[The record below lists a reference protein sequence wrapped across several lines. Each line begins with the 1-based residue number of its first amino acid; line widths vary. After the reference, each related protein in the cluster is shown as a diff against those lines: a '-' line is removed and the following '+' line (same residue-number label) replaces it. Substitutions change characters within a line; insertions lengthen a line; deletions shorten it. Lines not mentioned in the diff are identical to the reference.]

1 MNIKGIIYYLSLFC
15 FPISV
20 LAFLN
25 ILYSSYSDYFLN
37 IESYTGSLFVSLIL
51 GIIFYFIGR
60 NSTKQI
66 NFQEQLILIVL
77 IYLTSSALISIPFYF
92 SNYQITLINSL
103 FESFSGLT
111 GTGFTIFKNVKYLDP
126 TLLIWR
132 SLSQWLGGLYFLIFL
147 ILFFS
152 NTKFQYKLNNL
163 VYSSNKSLNL
173 EINIKNILYKIFFL
187 YLSLTILIF
196 VLFSASNIRLF
207 SSLNL
212 SMTLISTGGFLST
225 NSLSQIIK
233 TTTQELILALSFLLA
248 ILNIFL
254 INNIFNKKR
263 LKEHYEDFL
272 IVILIAFFSMILF
285 FSNKNLNFLDIL
297 INVTSSF
304 SNSGITTSKIPD
316 NYSLYLLFLTVIGGS
331 VISNTS
337 GIKFLRFYILL
348 KATFIEMLKIA
359 KPYNIFNSNIL
370 FSENKITNENIKISF
385 YIFIS
390 FFISVFI
397 LCGILLLDDFNFEN
411 AFKLSILTITNTA
424 ISISYGMDIVEFG
437 NLLTSSK
444 IFMIIFMIIGK
455 IELLSIILIINK
467 IFYKK

>member
-51 GIIFYFIGR
+51 GIIFYVIGR
-60 NSTKQI
+60 NSAKQI

-77 IYLTSSALISIPFYF
+77 IYFISSALISIPFYF

-390 FFISVFI
+390 FFISIFI

>member
-60 NSTKQI
+60 NSVKQI

-77 IYLTSSALISIPFYF
+77 IYFISSALISIPFYF

-163 VYSSNKSLNL
+163 VYSSNKRLNL

-424 ISISYGMDIVEFG
+424 ISISYGMDVVEFG

>member
-163 VYSSNKSLNL
+163 AYSSNKSLNL

-225 NSLSQIIK
+225 NFLSQIIK
-233 TTTQELILALSFLLA
+233 TTTQELILALSFIFA

-254 INNIFNKKR
+254 INNIFNRKK

-272 IVILIAFFSMILF
+272 IVILIIFFSMILF
-285 FSNKNLNFLDIL
+285 FSTKNINFLDIL
-297 INVTSSF
+297 INVTSSL
-304 SNSGITTSKIPD
+304 SNSGISTSKIPD
-316 NYSLYLLFLTVIGGS
+316 NYSLYLIFLTIIGGS
-331 VISNTS
+331 IISNTS

-348 KATFIEMLKIA
+348 KATYIEMLKIV

-390 FFISVFI
+390 FFISVFT

-411 AFKLSILTITNTA
+411 SFKLSILTLTNTA
-424 ISISYGMDIVEFG
+424 ISISYGMNVVEFG

-444 IFMIIFMIIGK
+444 IFIIIFMIIGK

>member
-60 NSTKQI
+60 NSAKQI

-77 IYLTSSALISIPFYF
+77 IYFISSALISIPFYF

-390 FFISVFI
+390 FFISIFI

>member
-163 VYSSNKSLNL
+163 AYSSNKSLNL

-212 SMTLISTGGFLST
+212 S
-225 NSLSQIIK
+225 
-233 TTTQELILALSFLLA
+233 
-248 ILNIFL
+248 
-254 INNIFNKKR
+254 
-263 LKEHYEDFL
+263 
-272 IVILIAFFSMILF
+272 
-285 FSNKNLNFLDIL
+285 
-297 INVTSSF
+297 
-304 SNSGITTSKIPD
+304 
-316 NYSLYLLFLTVIGGS
+316 
-331 VISNTS
+331 
-337 GIKFLRFYILL
+337 
-348 KATFIEMLKIA
+348 
-359 KPYNIFNSNIL
+359 
-370 FSENKITNENIKISF
+370 
-385 YIFIS
+385 
-390 FFISVFI
+390 
-397 LCGILLLDDFNFEN
+397 
-411 AFKLSILTITNTA
+411 
-424 ISISYGMDIVEFG
+424 
-437 NLLTSSK
+437 
-444 IFMIIFMIIGK
+444 
-455 IELLSIILIINK
+455 
-467 IFYKK
+467 